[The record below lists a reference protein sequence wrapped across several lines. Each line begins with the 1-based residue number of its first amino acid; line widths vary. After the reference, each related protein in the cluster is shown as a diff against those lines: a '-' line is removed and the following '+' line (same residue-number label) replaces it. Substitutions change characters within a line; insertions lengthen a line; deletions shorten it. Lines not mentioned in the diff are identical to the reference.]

1 MGLWGLWMH
10 ASARAGGVNAGGVAC
25 ASACIIAPMVPLILG
40 VITNAF
46 DCLVVN
52 WLDLRLNVYGK
63 SLNIHDMYC
72 RHLQFQ
78 YGQEALPLLYTRLR
92 LRQPRLLL

>member
-1 MGLWGLWMH
+1 
-10 ASARAGGVNAGGVAC
+10 
-25 ASACIIAPMVPLILG
+25 MVPLILG

-72 RHLQFQ
+72 RHLKTFEVVLHVNQTLTINIFELGLKRN
-78 YGQEALPLLYTRLR
+78 YVRLGH
-92 LRQPRLLL
+92 